1 MTEIVLWYDSLT
13 ENNCTIADAVYCS
26 RTIVEKLSL
35 TNINFSIK
43 QTYEQPDSTKNNFY
57 VIELNNVH
65 TSEDLFSKIPQ
76 RTKDLFS
83 KGLSIMLYYP
93 REGHSLEEWFLNI
106 YNKLQKNNLLN
117 FNILFVFG
125 DTDITDN
132 YKVFLKEHNLDSF
145 LTPVAMDYFAG
156 DYFENV
162 TVYNQSINLE
172 KTYDFLFYNGKLRPH
187 RLYAVSELA
196 RLEILKNN
204 LVSLTATNHTAGA
217 YSLDECLKVLEQYRI
232 SSNHLDSFVKTFKP
246 LILDMPA
253 NDFSQHSIHTT
264 EISHYT
270 KTFFSIISE
279 TTLTNRFIT
288 EKIYKPILNLHPF
301 IIIGAPKT
309 LKLLKERGYYT
320 FEEMFDES
328 YDDELDHV
336 ERVNK
341 VITAIYNFSK
351 LPVSEKQTI
360 YKSIIPKLL
369 HNRDLYIDTAPNSS
383 EYEFTK
389 VFNILK
395 DNTDES

>member
-1 MTEIVLWYDSLT
+1 MTETVLWYDSLT

-26 RTIVEKLSL
+26 RTIIEKLSQ
-35 TNINFSIK
+35 TNINFSIM
-43 QTYEQPDSTKNNFY
+43 QTYEQLDSTKNNFY

-65 TSEDLFSKIPQ
+65 TLEDLFSKIPQ
-76 RTKDLFS
+76 RTRDLFS

-106 YNKLQKNNLLN
+106 YNNLQKNNLLN

-132 YKVFLKEHNLDSF
+132 YKVFLKEYNLDSF
-145 LTPVAMDYFAG
+145 LTPVAIDYFAG
-156 DYFENV
+156 DYYENV
-162 TVYNQSINLE
+162 TVYNESINLK

-196 RLEILKNN
+196 RYEILENN

-217 YSLDECLKVLEQYRI
+217 YSLDECLKVLEQYNI
-232 SSNHLDSFVKTFKP
+232 SSDYLNNFVKKFKP

-253 NDFSQHSIHTT
+253 NDFSQYSIHTT

-270 KTFFSIISE
+270 ETFFSVISE

-301 IIIGAPKT
+301 IVIGAPRI
-309 LKLLKERGYYT
+309 LELLKERGYYT

-328 YDDELDHV
+328 YDTELDHV
-336 ERVNK
+336 KRVNK
-341 VITAIYNFSK
+341 VITAIYNFTK
-351 LPVSEKQTI
+351 LPSNEKYTI

-369 HNRDLYIDTAPNSS
+369 HNRDLYIGTAADSS
-383 EYEFTK
+383 ENEFTK

-395 DNTDES
+395 GDTNEN